1 MAHYSDVDTL
11 FAALADPT
19 RRSVI
24 SQLGRGPASVG
35 TLAESAPMTLPSF
48 MKHVRI
54 LEASG
59 LIQTTKTGR
68 IRTCTLDRMRLAT
81 VDDWLDQQRAI
92 WDARSDRLEQ
102 FIAGG
107 QGPS

>member
-1 MAHYSDVDTL
+1 MAKYSDVDIL
-11 FAALADPT
+11 FAALADRT

-35 TLAESAPMTLPSF
+35 ALAESAPMTLPSF

-59 LIQTTKTGR
+59 LIDTSKTGR
-68 IRTCTLDRMRLAT
+68 IRTCTLDRSRLAA

-102 FIAGG
+102 FIMGRQDA
-107 QGPS
+107 S

>member
-1 MAHYSDVDTL
+1 MAQYSDVDTL
-11 FAALADPT
+11 FAALADRT
-19 RRSVI
+19 RISVI
-24 SQLGRGPASVG
+24 SELGRGPASVG
-35 TLAESAPMTLPSF
+35 RLAESAPMTLPSF

-68 IRTCTLDRMRLAT
+68 IRTCTLDRSRLAT

-102 FIAGG
+102 FIAGR
-107 QGPS
+107 QDPS